1 MTQMLELPN
10 RNFNTITIKMLQGRI
25 STLETYRKMECLS
38 KETEDIKKKR
48 TEIFNENIQQQ
59 LKEKSHWMGLILAW
73 R

>member
-1 MTQMLELPN
+1 MLELPN

-48 TEIFNENIQQQ
+48 TEIFNENI
-59 LKEKSHWMGLILAW
+59 
-73 R
+73 